1 MPITIGS
8 NIASLQMQRS
18 LGRTTNEMSRTFERL
33 SSGMRITRA
42 SDDAAGVAIADSL
55 RSSSRVAN
63 IGIRNI
69 NDGLSALS
77 IMDGALDQ
85 QVGILGRVQELA
97 EQSANGTF
105 SFSQRSSLQKEL
117 ESLRSE
123 FFRIADTTI
132 FNGIKLMKGG
142 DSLKIQA
149 DITGRSEMLLA
160 QKGDQS
166 VMKGVIDISKLPT
179 DIQLS
184 NFIVKYFE
192 KADFTEEQL
201 FGEPSSTILRSTVTD
216 QNGNRREAALMLG
229 QSSTSGSLAGIVFLK
244 SLTDPNIW
252 EAGNVEEGTGIS
264 LLNFFD
270 AGSGNI
276 ALNSDGSITGGS
288 VITIGSSNLGYDV
301 QFDLGSILFKSTAWN
316 IGTNNTGS
324 SPFEL
329 MSIYTQA
336 EARKAL
342 DYSESLR
349 QDLLT
354 LRASLGASQSRF
366 KTAGSNLQQMRENFI
381 ASESRIRDV
390 DIGEETSN
398 LVRNQILQQST
409 ASLLAQ
415 ANQIPALALV
425 LLRG

>member
-1 MPITIGS
+1 
-8 NIASLQMQRS
+8 MQRS

-63 IGIRNI
+63 IGMRNI

-77 IMDGALDQ
+77 IMDGALNQ
-85 QVGILGRVQELA
+85 QVGILVRVQELA

-132 FNGIKLMKGG
+132 FNGIKLMKDG
-142 DSLKIQA
+142 DYLKIQA

-160 QKGDQS
+160 QKGNQS
-166 VMKGVIDISKLPT
+166 LMKGVIDVSKLASA
-179 DIQLS
+179 DEMYSFLQ
-184 NFIVKYFE
+184 KYF
-192 KADFTEEQL
+192 DQSYLTEEQL
-201 FGEPSSTILRSTVTD
+201 FGDSSSTILRASVTD
-216 QNGNRREAALMLG
+216 NNGDTREAALMLG
-229 QSSTSGSLAGIVFLK
+229 SSFTPGKLAGIVFLRSK
-244 SLTDPNIW
+244 TDPNIW
-252 EAGNVEEGTGIS
+252 EAGNPDEGGALSVFNSIDIS
-264 LLNFFD
+264 D
-270 AGSGNI
+270 GNI
-276 ALNSDGSITGGS
+276 ELNSDGSASGGS
-288 VITIGSSNLGYDV
+288 VLSIGFSNLTYNV
-301 QFDLGSILFKSTAWN
+301 QFDLGSIVFKSTDWN

-324 SPFEL
+324 SPFDL
-329 MSIYTQA
+329 LSVYTQA
-336 EARKAL
+336 ESRKAL
-342 DYSESLR
+342 DYTESLR

-354 LRASLGASQSRF
+354 LRASLGAAQSRF
-366 KTAGSNLQQMRENFI
+366 QIAGSNLQQMRENFI

-409 ASLLAQ
+409 ASLLSQ

>member
-1 MPITIGS
+1 
-8 NIASLQMQRS
+8 
-18 LGRTTNEMSRTFERL
+18 
-33 SSGMRITRA
+33 
-42 SDDAAGVAIADSL
+42 
-55 RSSSRVAN
+55 
-63 IGIRNI
+63 
-69 NDGLSALS
+69 
-77 IMDGALDQ
+77 
-85 QVGILGRVQELA
+85 
-97 EQSANGTF
+97 
-105 SFSQRSSLQKEL
+105 
-117 ESLRSE
+117 
-123 FFRIADTTI
+123 
-132 FNGIKLMKGG
+132 
-142 DSLKIQA
+142 
-149 DITGRSEMLLA
+149 
-160 QKGDQS
+160 
-166 VMKGVIDISKLPT
+166 
-179 DIQLS
+179 
-184 NFIVKYFE
+184 
-192 KADFTEEQL
+192 
-201 FGEPSSTILRSTVTD
+201 
-216 QNGNRREAALMLG
+216 
-229 QSSTSGSLAGIVFLK
+229 
-244 SLTDPNIW
+244 
-252 EAGNVEEGTGIS
+252 VEEGTGIS